1 MKLHYF
7 IIQKRKF
14 LRVYLSKWTV
24 ETKLANWRNQPG
36 LFGVSIPLWFMQD
49 LQFLVGRMGLHKP
62 ARALWSPS
70 LLVSNLRSGVT
81 GVARELFLLRLFRRY
96 RFHSFEL
103 CYGRWYAATRAFH
116 FCTGQVSQC
125 TRIPADRRIPISL
138 CRDLHL
144 HKLSS
149 QRTEVSYC
157 ARNLALHPFTRFKR
171 SVSTFVEN
179 LPAAWNASLFW
190 RILLLRLYSRA

>member
-1 MKLHYF
+1 MS
-7 IIQKRKF
+7 R
-14 LRVYLSKWTV
+14 WTV

-70 LLVSNLRSGVT
+70 LLVSNLRSSVT
-81 GVARELFLLRLFRRY
+81 GVARELSLLRLFRRY

-116 FCTGQVSQC
+116 FCTGQVSHC

-149 QRTEVSYC
+149 QRTEVSGLFC
-157 ARNLALHPFTRFKR
+157 RARNLVLHPFTRFKR

-179 LPAAWNASLFW
+179 LSL
-190 RILLLRLYSRA
+190 A

>member
-1 MKLHYF
+1 
-7 IIQKRKF
+7 
-14 LRVYLSKWTV
+14 
-24 ETKLANWRNQPG
+24 
-36 LFGVSIPLWFMQD
+36 MQD

-70 LLVSNLRSGVT
+70 LLVSNLRSSVT
-81 GVARELFLLRLFRRY
+81 GVARELSLLRLFRRY

-149 QRTEVSYC
+149 QRTEVSGLSC
-157 ARNLALHPFTRFKR
+157 RARNLVLHPFTRFKR

-179 LPAAWNASLFW
+179 LSLAWNASLFW
-190 RILLLRLYSRA
+190 RILLFPLYSRA